1 MGIGLNGFIFKKYY
15 INEKKRSWELFRIC
29 LLSST
34 ANPAQFGW
42 KLGLAVLLSRQIL
55 ISSQDHFF
63 SYLDIIF
70 FIFYFKIW
78 NHWDLC
84 PCIFHGFVYRWCDV
98 FLSKIGFKIFRWY
111 FTKLFPVAAERSFWS
126 SQVKSVRL
134 TASVARFLSWSWTL
148 VMVTSAYI

>member
-1 MGIGLNGFIFKKYY
+1 VGIGLNGFIFKKYY

-42 KLGLAVLLSRQIL
+42 KLGSAVLLSRQIL

-70 FIFYFKIW
+70 FIFKYETIETYARAFFMVLSIGGVMYFCQKSASKFSDDILQ
-78 NHWDLC
+78 NCSQLQLNA
-84 PCIFHGFVYRWCDV
+84 V
-98 FLSKIGFKIFRWY
+98 FDRRK
-111 FTKLFPVAAERSFWS
+111 S
-126 SQVKSVRL
+126 SQSVL
-134 TASVARFLSWSWTL
+134 QLVSLGFSVGLEL
-148 VMVTSAYI
+148 